1 MTKMGSLVSLSRSPL
16 FRAGF
21 FLLAVFVFFFGLTV
35 PLLGP
40 DEPRYSQVARE
51 MFLRSDWV
59 TPTLGGFHWF
69 EKPAL
74 LYWLQIASYNLFGVS
89 EFAARFGS
97 ALFGLGTAVCLYFAG
112 NAVRRNR
119 TDSDATGIN
128 LAEWL
133 AMMAVST
140 LGILVFARGA
150 SFDIILTFPLT
161 ASLVGYF
168 IADRSGVDETRKAY
182 AGLAVFYLFMGI
194 AVIAKGLV
202 GIVFPF
208 AIVAFY
214 HVLSRTF
221 PSKRVLLSVFWG
233 VPVAIAAASLWYL
246 PMYLRHGW
254 EFIDEFFIQHHFQRY
269 TSNKYQHPQPFHF
282 FFWVL
287 PLMTLPWL
295 PFFFGGV
302 WRAIKQIISNF
313 TSGRGDAEPS
323 DESET
328 LKPLVIF
335 AFAWM
340 SVPLVF
346 FSFSG
351 SKLPGYILPSVPA
364 AIILAGVFARQ
375 FAARSASREVAIRFV
390 AIAMLVVVI
399 GIIQFA
405 LPSFAENDS
414 VKKLAAAA
422 ESRGFA
428 EKPVAGFLTIN
439 HNAEFYFSGRL
450 FRTEEGRQRKL
461 NGPADIPPLL
471 RENGGE
477 PVLLILRQEHIQHLN
492 KDPEAECEVIETAGE
507 YALAIARLR

>member
-1 MTKMGSLVSLSRSPL
+1 MTKMESLVRFSRSPV

-21 FLLAVFVFFFGLTV
+21 FLLAVVVFFFGLTV

-51 MFLRSDWV
+51 MFMRSDWV

-74 LYWLQIASYNLFGVS
+74 LYWLQIASYNLVGVN

-97 ALFGLGTAVCLYFAG
+97 ALFGLGVAVCLFLVG
-112 NAVRRNR
+112 RTVRES
-119 TDSDATGIN
+119 DSESSKIDLGQ
-128 LAEWL
+128 WL
-133 AMMAVST
+133 AMFAVST

-168 IADRSGVDETRKAY
+168 IADRSEENSRRAY
-182 AGLAVFYLFMGI
+182 TGLLAFYLFMGI

-202 GIVFPF
+202 GFVFPF
-208 AIVAFY
+208 AIVGFY
-214 HVLSRTF
+214 HVLSRSL
-221 PSKRVLLSVFWG
+221 PAKRVFLSVLWG
-233 VPVAIAAASLWYL
+233 VPVAVAAASLWYL

-295 PFFFGGV
+295 PFFAVGV
-302 WRAIKQIISNF
+302 WRAVKEIISGI
-313 TSGRGDAEPS
+313 TSGRTDDGTDAEKRS
-323 DESET
+323 LWSLMT
-328 LKPLVIF
+328 F

-340 SVPLVF
+340 TVPLVF

-364 AIILAGVFARQ
+364 AIILAGIAAKRFALRSS
-375 FAARSASREVAIRFV
+375 AREAGIKITAV
-390 AIAMLVVVI
+390 AMLVIVLAI
-399 GIIQFA
+399 LQFA
-405 LPSFAENDS
+405 LPSFADNDS

-422 ESRGFA
+422 ETRGFA
-428 EKPVAGFLTIN
+428 GKPVAGFLTIN

-492 KDPEAECEVIETAGE
+492 KDPEAVCEVIETAGE
-507 YALAIARLR
+507 YALAVARLR

>member
-1 MTKMGSLVSLSRSPL
+1 MTKMESLVRFSRSPV
-16 FRAGF
+16 FRTGF
-21 FLLAVFVFFFGLTV
+21 FLLAVVVFFFGLTV

-51 MFLRSDWV
+51 MFMRSDWV

-74 LYWLQIASYNLFGVS
+74 LYWLQIASYNLFGVN

-97 ALFGLGTAVCLYFAG
+97 ALFGLGTALCLLFIG
-112 NAVRRNR
+112 RTVRES
-119 TDSDATGIN
+119 DSEGSTIELGQ
-128 LAEWL
+128 WL
-133 AMMAVST
+133 AMLAVST

-168 IADRSGVDETRKAY
+168 IADRSEENSRRAY
-182 AGLAVFYLFMGI
+182 PGLLAFYVFMGI

-208 AIVAFY
+208 AIVGFY
-214 HVLSRTF
+214 HVLSRRF
-221 PSKRVLLSVFWG
+221 PAKRVLLSVVWG
-233 VPVAIAAASLWYL
+233 VPVAVAAASLWYL

-254 EFIDEFFIQHHFQRY
+254 EFIDEFFVQHHFQRY

-295 PFFFGGV
+295 PFFAVGV
-302 WRAIKQIISNF
+302 WRAVRDIISGI
-313 TSGRGDAEPS
+313 TSGRTDDGTDAGARS
-323 DESET
+323 
-328 LKPLVIF
+328 LKPLMTF

-340 SVPLVF
+340 AVPLVF

-364 AIILAGVFARQ
+364 AIILAGIAARQ
-375 FAARSASREVAIRFV
+375 FALCSPAREVGIKITAV
-390 AIAMLVVVI
+390 AMLVIVL
-399 GIIQFA
+399 GILQFA
-405 LPSFAENDS
+405 LPGFADNDS

-428 EKPVAGFLTIN
+428 EKRVAGFLTIN

-450 FRTEEGRQRKL
+450 FRTKEGRQRKL

-471 RENGGE
+471 RENGSE

-492 KDPEAECEVIETAGE
+492 KDPEAVSEVLETAGE
-507 YALAIARLR
+507 YALAIARPR

>member
-1 MTKMGSLVSLSRSPL
+1 MTKMESLVRFSRSPV

-21 FLLAVFVFFFGLTV
+21 FSLAVVVFFFGLTV

-51 MFLRSDWV
+51 MFIRSDWV

-74 LYWLQIASYNLFGVS
+74 LYWLQIASYNLFGVN

-97 ALFGLGTAVCLYFAG
+97 ALFGLGVAVSLFFVG
-112 NAVRRNR
+112 RTVRENEGEGS
-119 TDSDATGIN
+119 TIDLGQ
-128 LAEWL
+128 WL
-133 AMMAVST
+133 AMLAVST

-168 IADRSGVDETRKAY
+168 IADRSKENSRRAY
-182 AGLAVFYLFMGI
+182 TGLLAFYLFMGI

-202 GIVFPF
+202 GFVFPF
-208 AIVAFY
+208 AIVGFY
-214 HVLSRTF
+214 HVLSRSL
-221 PSKRVLLSVFWG
+221 PAKRVFLSVLWG
-233 VPVAIAAASLWYL
+233 VPVAVAAALLWYL

-254 EFIDEFFIQHHFQRY
+254 GFIDEFFIQHHFQRY

-295 PFFFGGV
+295 PFFAVGV
-302 WRAIKQIISNF
+302 WRAVREIISGITF
-313 TSGRGDAEPS
+313 SRTDDDSDAEKRS
-323 DESET
+323 VR
-328 LKPLVIF
+328 PLMTF

-340 SVPLVF
+340 TVPLVF

-364 AIILAGVFARQ
+364 AIILAGIAAKRFALRSP
-375 FAARSASREVAIRFV
+375 AREAGIKITAV
-390 AIAMLVVVI
+390 AMLVIVLAI
-399 GIIQFA
+399 LQFA
-405 LPSFAENDS
+405 LPSFADNDS
-414 VKKLAAAA
+414 VTKLAAAA

-428 EKPVAGFLTIN
+428 GKPVAGFLTIN

-450 FRTEEGRQRKL
+450 FRTEEGRQRKF

-492 KDPEAECEVIETAGE
+492 KDPEAVCEVIETAGE
-507 YALAIARLR
+507 YALAIARPR

>member
-1 MTKMGSLVSLSRSPL
+1 MTKMESLVRFSRSPV
-16 FRAGF
+16 FRTGF
-21 FLLAVFVFFFGLTV
+21 FLLAVVVFFFGLTV

-51 MFLRSDWV
+51 MFMRSDWV

-74 LYWLQIASYNLFGVS
+74 LYWLQITSYNLFGVN
-89 EFAARFGS
+89 EFAARFGP
-97 ALFGLGTAVCLYFAG
+97 ALFGLGVAVSLFFVG
-112 NAVRRNR
+112 RTVREKEG
-119 TDSDATGIN
+119 DGSKIELGQ
-128 LAEWL
+128 WL
-133 AMMAVST
+133 AMLAVST

-168 IADRSGVDETRKAY
+168 IADRSEDNTRRAY
-182 AGLAVFYLFMGI
+182 IGLLAFYLFMGI

-208 AIVAFY
+208 AIVGFY
-214 HVLSRTF
+214 HVLSRSF
-221 PSKRVLLSVFWG
+221 PAKRVLLSVLWG
-233 VPVAIAAASLWYL
+233 VPLAVAAASLWYL
-246 PMYLRHGW
+246 PMYLRNGW

-302 WRAIKQIISNF
+302 WRAVKEIISDIS
-313 TSGRGDAEPS
+313 TGRTDTEKGAES
-323 DESET
+323 RT
-328 LKPLVIF
+328 LRPLIIF

-340 SVPLVF
+340 AVPLVF

-364 AIILAGVFARQ
+364 AIILAGI
-375 FAARSASREVAIRFV
+375 AARRFV
-390 AIAMLVVVI
+390 ERSAAREAGIKITAVAMLVIVL
-399 GIIQFA
+399 GILQFA

-428 EKPVAGFLTIN
+428 ETPVAGFLTIN
-439 HNAEFYFSGRL
+439 HNAEFYFNGRL
-450 FRTEEGRQRKL
+450 FRTEEGRQRRL

-477 PVLLILRQEHIQHLN
+477 PVLLILLQEHVQHLN
-492 KDPEAECEVIETAGE
+492 KDPEAVCEVLETAGE
-507 YALAIARLR
+507 YALAIARRR